1 MKKNYTRH
9 MMKTQNLEDENKKAI
24 NKNELPKSKRVN
36 ISVDP
41 LYLLTH

>member
-1 MKKNYTRH
+1 MATKTQRQKGKKTQKKNLR
-9 MMKTQNLEDENKKAI
+9 
-24 NKNELPKSKRVN
+24 KSKRVN